1 VPSEARIRGGVGD
14 QDPAQP
20 SRPAGSGLA
29 RNWGALDRDRRLAAI
44 AAIALFVTMFLPWYQ
59 QNAVVTAAKAQPLI
73 SRNLNAFQVFS
84 FVEAAVLLVAVAV
97 LVLLYMRADGRRFQ
111 LPGGDGAVV
120 LAAGVWSALL
130 LILRLFDKPG
140 ITQHGVAA
148 NVGIQWGI
156 FFALAAAGLLAY
168 AGSRMRAGQ
177 RPEPPLLRRDR
188 PHEPRNDPPRSPNP
202 NPDPPRGE
210 EQNSDP
216 PEHQPARARYPPGPP
231 EQEPTVIVP
240 RRTPAPAKPRTRGW
254 AGVGG
259 SQSPGEE
266 QLSFEDHTDLPL
278 P

>member
-14 QDPAQP
+14 QDPAHP

-59 QNAVVTAAKAQPLI
+59 QNAVVTAAKIQPLI

-120 LAAGVWSALL
+120 LAAGLWSALL

-156 FFALAAAGLLAY
+156 FFALAAAGLLAL

-188 PHEPRNDPPRSPNP
+188 PPREPRNDPTRPS
-202 NPDPPRGE
+202 NPDLPRDE
-210 EQNSDP
+210 ERDSDL
-216 PEHQPARARYPPGPP
+216 PEHQPSRARYPPRPP

-240 RRTPAPAKPRTRGW
+240 RRTPVPAKPRGRGW

-266 QLSFEDHTDLPL
+266 QLSFEDTHPIVEQ
-278 P
+278 

>member
-1 VPSEARIRGGVGD
+1 MPSEARIRGGVGD
-14 QDPAQP
+14 PDPAHP

-29 RNWGALDRDRRLAAI
+29 RNWGTLDRERRLAAV
-44 AAIALFVTMFLPWYQ
+44 AAIALFVAMFLPWYQ
-59 QNAVVTAAKAQPLI
+59 QNAVVTAAKNQPLI

-177 RPEPPLLRRDR
+177 RPEPPLRRRDR
-188 PHEPRNDPPRSPNP
+188 MPREPPRAERWD
-202 NPDPPRGE
+202 PDT
-210 EQNSDP
+210 
-216 PEHQPARARYPPGPP
+216 PERQPPARDPAPPHPP
-231 EQEPTVIVP
+231 EQEPTVVMP
-240 RRTPAPAKPRTRGW
+240 RRTPVPSKPRSRYPP
-254 AGVGG
+254 A
-259 SQSPGEE
+259 PGED
-266 QLSFEDHTDLPL
+266 QLSFEDQPDLPL
-278 P
+278 R

>member
-1 VPSEARIRGGVGD
+1 VPSEARIRGGAGD
-14 QDPAQP
+14 PDPAHP
-20 SRPAGSGLA
+20 SRSGGSGIVHA
-29 RNWGALDRDRRLAAI
+29 WGALDRERRLAAI
-44 AAIALFVTMFLPWYQ
+44 AAVALFVTMFLPWYQ
-59 QNAVVTAAKAQPLI
+59 QNAVVTAAKNQPLI
-73 SRNLNAFQVFS
+73 SRNLNAFGVFS

-111 LPGGDGAVV
+111 LPGGDGAIV

-188 PHEPRNDPPRSPNP
+188 PPRPSNPGPPRA
-202 NPDPPRGE
+202 E
-210 EQNSDP
+210 ERDSDL
-216 PEHQPARARYPPGPP
+216 PERQPARARYPPRPP

-240 RRTPAPAKPRTRGW
+240 RRTPVPAKPRGRGW
-254 AGVGG
+254 AGTNP
-259 SQSPGEE
+259 PGEE
-266 QLSFEDHTDLPL
+266 QLSFEDTHPVAEQ
-278 P
+278 

>member
-1 VPSEARIRGGVGD
+1 MPSEARIRGGAGD
-14 QDPAQP
+14 PDPAHP
-20 SRPAGSGLA
+20 SRPAGSGIA
-29 RNWGALDRDRRLAAI
+29 HAWGALDRDRRLAAI
-44 AAIALFVTMFLPWYQ
+44 AALALFVTMFLPWYQ
-59 QNAVVTAAKAQPLI
+59 QNAVVTAAKSQPLI

-120 LAAGVWSALL
+120 LAAGLWSALL

-188 PHEPRNDPPRSPNP
+188 PHERRNDPPRSPNP
-202 NPDPPRGE
+202 DPPRW
-210 EQNSDP
+210 DADL
-216 PEHQPARARYPPGPP
+216 PERQPARAQYPPRPP

-240 RRTPAPAKPRTRGW
+240 RRTPVPAKPRGRGW
-254 AGVGG
+254 AGPDP
-259 SQSPGEE
+259 PGEE
-266 QLSFEDHTDLPL
+266 QLSFEDTDPIAEQ
-278 P
+278 